1 MELPVQ
7 MFDNP
12 DSDHPAIWSERD
24 GAVAPKS
31 RTIPRRF
38 AVDDISQ
45 ILRVLWQDAGMQF
58 NPGRHVIS
66 RERPEPDISGRFR
79 KI

>member
-1 MELPVQ
+1 M
-7 MFDNP
+7 
-12 DSDHPAIWSERD
+12 
-24 GAVAPKS
+24 
-31 RTIPRRF
+31 
-38 AVDDISQ
+38 DDISQ

-66 RERPEPDISGRFR
+66 RERPEPDISGRCR